1 MTGLFSSIDVL
12 LGKPLSEILPD
23 MALTEQITKALLYRD
38 NDMGK
43 ALNYILHFEQGDWE
57 YLDTY
62 DKNILLPKESFMEI
76 YVEALS
82 WVIKLEVN

>member
-43 ALNYILHFEQGDWE
+43 ALNYILHFEHGDWA
-57 YLDTY
+57 YLESY

-82 WVIKLEVN
+82 WVIKLEAN